1 MSAGLGSVVSRLRFN
16 WQQPAPSRRA
26 AATTRPAEAAG
37 WVRRAYG
44 ERAAE
49 LITDLANMMRAAETE
64 ANVPRTE
71 EPSEETSGTDRQTLH
86 DDLLELRNLLI
97 TVNVSEADHDRDLHL
112 RAALSEAIGAASS
125 LASASHN
132 QPTAAYLRV
141 AKPAIDGVLSA
152 AGEPLV

>member
-1 MSAGLGSVVSRLRFN
+1 MSRLRFGR
-16 WQQPAPSRRA
+16 QPTAHYGGAREDV
-26 AATTRPAEAAG
+26 RPAEPSG

-49 LITDLANMMRAAETE
+49 LITELANMMRAAETE

-71 EPSEETSGTDRQTLH
+71 EPAEGPAGTDRQTLH
-86 DDLLELRNLLI
+86 DDLLELRNVMI
-97 TVNVSEADHDRDLHL
+97 SVDVSEADHDRDLRL

-152 AGEPLV
+152 AGEPVV

>member
-1 MSAGLGSVVSRLRFN
+1 VSPLRFGR
-16 WQQPAPSRRA
+16 QQPIANNGGPRQEVRG
-26 AATTRPAEAAG
+26 TEASG

-49 LITDLANMMRAAETE
+49 LITELANMMRAAETE

-71 EPSEETSGTDRQTLH
+71 EPGDGPAGTDRRSLH
-86 DDLLELRNLLI
+86 DDLLELRNVMI
-97 TVNVSEADHDRDLHL
+97 AVDVGEADHDRDLRL

-152 AGEPLV
+152 AGEPVV

>member
-1 MSAGLGSVVSRLRFN
+1 MSRLRFGR
-16 WQQPAPSRRA
+16 QQQAVAHYGGPREDLRGAEPS
-26 AATTRPAEAAG
+26 G

-44 ERAAE
+44 ERASE
-49 LITDLANMMRAAETE
+49 LITELATMMRAAEAE

-71 EPSEETSGTDRQTLH
+71 EPPAEAAGTDRRALQN
-86 DDLLELRNLLI
+86 DLLELRNVMI
-97 TVNVSEADHDRDLHL
+97 SVDVSPDDHDRDLRL

-152 AGEPLV
+152 AGEPLA